1 MRKFQQYLYACGGL
15 LTETAN
21 ALDLLRAEDVIL
33 LSHIV
38 RALSQSP
45 PDLDDEAEENILAVL
60 LSPEKDVELWRVQ
73 SMSLFLTFV
82 RDATHEQT
90 MSVTHLA
97 GDIRRE
103 RLASAEVPS

>member
-15 LTETAN
+15 LTETTN
-21 ALDLLRAEDVIL
+21 ALDVLRAEDVIL

-45 PDLDDEAEENILAVL
+45 PDVDDEAEEAILAVL

-73 SMSLFLTFV
+73 SMGLLLQFV
-82 RDATHEQT
+82 RAATHEQA

-97 GDIRRE
+97 GDLWCDGKNSKR
-103 RLASAEVPS
+103 